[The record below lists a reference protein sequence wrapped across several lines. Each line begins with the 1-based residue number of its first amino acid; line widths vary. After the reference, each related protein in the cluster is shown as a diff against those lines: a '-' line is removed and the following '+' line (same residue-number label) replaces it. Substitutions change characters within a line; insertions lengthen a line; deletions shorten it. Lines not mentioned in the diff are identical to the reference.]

1 MNTMIQTQ
9 VKAEPNISA
18 IPVQTGRLQRK
29 CDDCEESRKERLTLQ
44 RRPANQAEPAN
55 VPPIVRKVLNSQ
67 GQPLDTPTRAFM
79 EPRFGHDFGK
89 VRVHTD
95 AHAAESARSVNAYAY
110 TVGQDVVFGTGQ
122 YAPGTS
128 EGRRVLAHELTHV
141 VQQGT
146 NTFRDRIEISPP
158 DDVHE
163 RDARQAAEHINGRT
177 SGTMMPTRY
186 PAHISLQRWAYGTG
200 APPHADYVVVP
211 DADKKRMEAAMDIAS
226 KVVNN
231 PKDYPRCPR
240 FFKDNC
246 PGGKDDTLTQV
257 FNDALLWKDTDPD
270 PTLLGSSVNPHHI
283 AYTKISYGVG
293 RWAVAASMFHELIHN
308 CGVASHEVGDNAKD
322 ACGKL
327 PDI

>member
-1 MNTMIQTQ
+1 MNTMIHTEM
-9 VKAEPNISA
+9 KTEPIISL
-18 IPVQTGRLQRK
+18 PVQTGRLQRK
-29 CDDCEESRKERLTLQ
+29 CDECEESRKERLTLQ
-44 RRPANQAEPAN
+44 RRPANQAEPGDI
-55 VPPIVRKVLNSQ
+55 PPIVRNVLNSH
-67 GQPLDTPTRAFM
+67 GQPLDTSTRAFM
-79 EPRFGHDFGK
+79 EPRFGHDFSK

-128 EGRRVLAHELTHV
+128 EGRKVLAHELTHV
-141 VQQGT
+141 VQQGS
-146 NTFRDRIEISPP
+146 NTIRDRLEIGPP
-158 DDVHE
+158 DDAYE
-163 RDARQAAEHINGRT
+163 RDANRAAASMLPAQS
-177 SGTMMPTRY
+177 SGAR
-186 PAHISLQRWAYGTG
+186 PARNVLQRWAYGTG
-200 APPHADYVVVP
+200 APPHRDYVVVP
-211 DADKKRMEAAMDIAS
+211 DADKKRIQAAMDIAS
-226 KVVNN
+226 RIVNN
-231 PKDYPRCPR
+231 PKDYPRCPK

-257 FNDALLWKDTDPD
+257 FNNALMWKDTDPD

-293 RWAVAASMFHELIHN
+293 MWAVAASMFHELIHN

-327 PDI
+327 PNI